1 MRFIPFILTLISAV
15 MICSC
20 SADAYDLEPDFIG
33 VVGTVTDTEGN
44 PIDHIRIT
52 LKWDGIDENFVSYSS
67 SEGIFKT
74 AMDFDPTAD
83 GSTTLHVTLE
93 DIDGEKNGGLYEKKT
108 DTIRI
113 EPDKSEKPFR
123 IKLVYRLTLAT
134 ASESSPQS

>member
-1 MRFIPFILTLISAV
+1 MRFIPFILTVISAV
-15 MICSC
+15 VLCSC
-20 SADAYDLEPDFIG
+20 SADIYDLEPDFVG
-33 VVGTVTDTEGN
+33 VVGTVTDSDDN

-83 GSTTLHVTLE
+83 GPTTLHVTVE

-108 DTIRI
+108 DTVRV
-113 EPDKSEKPFR
+113 EPDKKDRPFR
-123 IKLVYRLTLAT
+123 IELTYRLTLST
-134 ASESSPQS
+134 ASENNPQS

>member
-74 AMDFDPTAD
+74 AMDFDPTEN

-93 DIDGEKNGGLYEKKT
+93 DIDGELYEKKT

-123 IKLVYRLTLAT
+123 IELVYRLTLAT